1 MLAAPPPG
9 SPHRASA
16 SFQTVNGS
24 TMPASSAFPP
34 PHPEVNAVLAAL
46 LGGVRSILADHLV
59 GMYLDGSLACGD
71 FDLASDIDF
80 LVVTD
85 LAVTPDLF
93 SSLQAMHD
101 RVAETDPRWGVE
113 LEGSYIPRAAIRRY
127 DPSLAMHPNLERGK
141 RYRLKMVHHDED
153 WIVHYHVVR
162 ERGIPLF
169 GPEPKTLIDPV
180 SPEDLRCAMQKILL
194 GWWGGFLNHPA
205 QLTQRG
211 YQSYAVLSMCR
222 ILYTLEYG
230 SVASKS
236 AAARWAQDHLDRRW
250 LPLIERAWDG
260 RRNPGCESSA
270 ADIQETQEIIR
281 FALARAGLLSNATG
295 ARK

>member
-24 TMPASSAFPP
+24 TMPASSAFPT

-127 DPSLAMHPNLERGK
+127 NPALARHPNLERGK
-141 RYRLKMVHHDED
+141 GERLKMVHHDED

-162 ERGIPLF
+162 ERGVPLF
-169 GPEPKTLIDPV
+169 GPDPKTLIDPV
-180 SPEDLRCAMQKILL
+180 SPDDLRAAMRATLEK
-194 GWWGGFLNHPA
+194 WWGTFLDDPA
-205 QLTQRG
+205 QLKRRG
-211 YQSYAVLSMCR
+211 YQSYAVLTMCR
-222 ILYTLEYG
+222 IRYTLASGEIT
-230 SVASKS
+230 SKS
-236 AAARWAQDHLDRRW
+236 DAVRWTKANLGARWV
-250 LPLIERAWDG
+250 PLIDRAFEG
-260 RRNPGCESSA
+260 RLHPDPQASA
-270 ADIQETQEIIR
+270 GEILETQEFIR
-281 FALARAGLLSNATG
+281 STLEGSR
-295 ARK
+295 R